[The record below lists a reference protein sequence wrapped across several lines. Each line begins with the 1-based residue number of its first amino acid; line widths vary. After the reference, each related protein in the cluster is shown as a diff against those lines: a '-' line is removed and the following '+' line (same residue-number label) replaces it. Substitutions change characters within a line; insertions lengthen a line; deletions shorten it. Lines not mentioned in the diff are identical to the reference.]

1 MIKMKVKVWKKKSS
15 YDAGSCMN
23 AVSVVSLSASRK
35 ESAFKK
41 IVSLTSKKNFA
52 ESLAANSFYY

>member
-1 MIKMKVKVWKKKSS
+1 
-15 YDAGSCMN
+15 MN
-23 AVSVVSLSASRK
+23 AVSVVSLSTSRM

-41 IVSLTSKKNFA
+41 IVSLTSKKDFA